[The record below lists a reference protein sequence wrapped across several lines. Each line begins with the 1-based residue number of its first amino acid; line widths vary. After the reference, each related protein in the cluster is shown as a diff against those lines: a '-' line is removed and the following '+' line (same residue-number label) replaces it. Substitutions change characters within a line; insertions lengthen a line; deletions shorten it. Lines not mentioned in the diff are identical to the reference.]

1 MPFHSDKGRHQV
13 SLLAESLFRSPCAHT
28 GIVRIQDRIILYATL
43 AYFLYAHI
51 SRAQIP
57 VCAHC
62 FTPKTSI
69 VHSEIERRIQAR
81 KFCMRT
87 NIICNDPRIQGYM
100 RELLCAYRNMVL
112 YARLQVGSDEVRIQE
127 LPHAHNLKI
136 AAITRAIDWII

>member
-1 MPFHSDKGRHQV
+1 M
-13 SLLAESLFRSPCAHT
+13 HT
-28 GIVRIQDRIILYATL
+28 
-43 AYFLYAHI
+43 
-51 SRAQIP
+51 
-57 VCAHC
+57 
-62 FTPKTSI
+62 
-69 VHSEIERRIQAR
+69 EIERRIQAR